1 MVLEDAGIRADGP
14 PAAVG
19 DCLIGPGSIMDG
31 TPYATTRDT
40 GIERLPA
47 ELAGLLAASPPAE
60 PRPRAG
66 LADGPGVGLRSLRD
80 DMWAAPHGP
89 TASKQR
95 LAEFGSDK

>member
-40 GIERLPA
+40 GIER
-47 ELAGLLAASPPAE
+47 PPA
-60 PRPRAG
+60 
-66 LADGPGVGLRSLRD
+66 
-80 DMWAAPHGP
+80 
-89 TASKQR
+89 
-95 LAEFGSDK
+95 